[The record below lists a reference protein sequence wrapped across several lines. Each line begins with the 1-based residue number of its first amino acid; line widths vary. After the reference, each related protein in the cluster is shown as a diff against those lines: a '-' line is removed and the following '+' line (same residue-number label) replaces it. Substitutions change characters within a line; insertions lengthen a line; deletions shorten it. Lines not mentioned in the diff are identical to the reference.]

1 MQLPIGKFC
10 GTRPVTDDLFNKK
23 VSIKFN
29 KLKLW
34 NWKSGQIE
42 KTKEIGI
49 KIINKQVNDQA
60 NRFKK
65 L

>member
-1 MQLPIGKFC
+1 M
-10 GTRPVTDDLFNKK
+10 TDDLFNKK